1 MRLRFLIL
9 PAMVGALA
17 GCQTGRDTAKKNPEA
32 GYNRCIAAVAVWSIT
47 LKHET
52 SAFMGVSQERMPSLF
67 CQRLR
72 DAVLSGRITASDINS
87 LQLNQPTEIWKVIKG
102 K

>member
-1 MRLRFLIL
+1 
-9 PAMVGALA
+9 
-17 GCQTGRDTAKKNPEA
+17 
-32 GYNRCIAAVAVWSIT
+32 
-47 LKHET
+47 
-52 SAFMGVSQERMPSLF
+52 MGVSQERMPSLF

-72 DAVLSGRITASDINS
+72 DAVLSGRITASDINN